1 MLLEINNPREAIIE
15 SYTKPISYKNY
26 ILFKGKVIVCF
37 RQYWLYL
44 GMKHL
49 LLILFFVPLI
59 SFGQEDIERY
69 KLYPTENMWIFL
81 ELDSA
86 TGLVW
91 QVQYA
96 VNDDDK
102 RFKTV
107 LNDFVLNNNEQV
119 NGRWKLYPT
128 QNMYQF
134 LLVDVMFGSVI
145 QIQWSTEKNKR
156 FVIGLIE

>member
-1 MLLEINNPREAIIE
+1 MLLENNPREAIIE
-15 SYTKPISYKNY
+15 SYKRPISYKNY
-26 ILFKGKVIVCF
+26 ILFRGKVIVCF
-37 RQYWLYL
+37 RQDWLYL

-49 LLILFFVPLI
+49 LLILLFVPLI

-96 VNDDDK
+96 VNEDDK

-107 LNDFVLNNNEQV
+107 LNDIVLNNNEQV

-134 LLVDVMFGSVI
+134 LLVDVMFGSVV